1 MVVPAGGYAV
11 FCHDDDELSTLCDY
25 VYGENIN
32 GSSQAG
38 QTYSEAFCLDE
49 GGDTLS
55 ISLDGML
62 IDDVAF
68 QSGTNGW
75 RTHQVNVSLILHS
88 NYYGAP

>member
-1 MVVPAGGYAV
+1 M
-11 FCHDDDELSTLCDY
+11 
-25 VYGENIN
+25 
-32 GSSQAG
+32 
-38 QTYSEAFCLDE
+38 DE

-88 NYYGAP
+88 NYYGANSNDTPTNWCYPGSSESFGTVGRGNPGSGMVTCNSTIPNSN